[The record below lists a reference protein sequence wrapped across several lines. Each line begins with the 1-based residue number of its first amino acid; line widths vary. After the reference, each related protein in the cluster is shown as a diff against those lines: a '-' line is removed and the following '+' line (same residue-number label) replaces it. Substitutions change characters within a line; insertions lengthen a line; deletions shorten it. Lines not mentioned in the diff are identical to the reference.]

1 MKTDDLIKVIAE
13 DAAATL
19 PSVVARM
26 AAALAIGGTLAAALF
41 VYRLGVRPDITNA
54 LHTWRFDA
62 KLAVTLFC
70 FVAALWATA
79 RLARPEADRRTALMA
94 LSFPLLALALGI
106 GWELVA
112 SPAYTWSTRAI
123 GSNSRLCVTSII
135 ALSIAPLTALL
146 MALRTGA
153 PRSPATAG
161 AAAGLLAGGLAATL
175 YAIHCPDDSPLFV
188 ALWYAPVVVVIALVG
203 AVIGHRL
210 LRW

>member
-13 DAAATL
+13 DAAAIL
-19 PSVVARM
+19 PSVGGRI

-41 VYRLGVRPDITNA
+41 VHRLGVRPDIANA

-62 KLAVTLFC
+62 KLAVTLLC
-70 FVAALWATA
+70 FVAAVWATA
-79 RLARPEADRRTALMA
+79 RLARPDADRRTALA
-94 LSFPLLALALGI
+94 AISFPLLALVLGI
-106 GWELVA
+106 GWELVT
-112 SPAYTWSTRAI
+112 SPAYTWSIRAI

-135 ALSIAPLTALL
+135 VMSIAPLAALL
-146 MALRTGA
+146 MALRAGA

-175 YAIHCPDDSPLFV
+175 YALHCPDDSPLFV
-188 ALWYAPVVVVIALVG
+188 ALWYAPVVALIALAG